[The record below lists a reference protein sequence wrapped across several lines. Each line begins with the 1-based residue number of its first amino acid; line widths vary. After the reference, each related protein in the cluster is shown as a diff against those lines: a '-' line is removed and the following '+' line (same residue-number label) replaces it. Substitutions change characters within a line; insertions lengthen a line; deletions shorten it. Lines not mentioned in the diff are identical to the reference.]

1 MLSEQ
6 KRFVTLKIKIKP
18 GRYGKIINILSSTMK
33 STYFSVA
40 PYIRVFAWDNFLWRQ
55 RVHLSNTMQT
65 LNYMIEA
72 TRKSIRLER
81 EK

>member
-40 PYIRVFAWDNFLWRQ
+40 LTFASLRRLFMTEESTLIKY
-55 RVHLSNTMQT
+55 QT